1 MNGGHQAFHDAELVI
16 QDLGNGSQ
24 AVGGAGSVG
33 DEGHVA
39 GVLIQVDAA
48 DEHGGVILGGSAH
61 DDVLGTGVD
70 VALAELLGQV
80 LAGALAN
87 MLRTHG
93 SPGNVLDLHRGEDG
107 VLLAVDD
114 QTAVISLD
122 SAGELAVNRVI
133 LEHVSHVL
141 GVHEGVVQSDDLNIV
156 MSQGSAESETANAAK
171 AIDTN
176 FREHG
181 KTPFNIEK
189 TLKD

>member
-1 MNGGHQAFHDAELVI
+1 M
-16 QDLGNGSQ
+16 
-24 AVGGAGSVG
+24 
-33 DEGHVA
+33 
-39 GVLIQVDAA
+39 
-48 DEHGGVILGGSAH
+48 
-61 DDVLGTGVD
+61 
-70 VALAELLGQV
+70 
-80 LAGALAN
+80 
-87 MLRTHG
+87 
-93 SPGNVLDLHRGEDG
+93 
-107 VLLAVDD
+107 
-114 QTAVISLD
+114 
-122 SAGELAVNRVI
+122 NRVI